1 MTIKEHVGLRIHLYR
16 KQQNLTLEQLAFL
29 LDKSISTVS
38 KYETG
43 KISIDIET
51 LYAISKILHVSIEQ
65 LIDYHVDE
73 KRVTQDLATSGFF
86 TQKKKYWMYQYFAP
100 MKKIVECIVEI
111 IPDPVTAADKIVLYY
126 DAHNADDYTDSSFV
140 YRGFISYYDSYATM
154 KLTNAFNAKDEIFI
168 YAKSPLWIRNTT
180 TGLMMSIS
188 QTLGNPSVV
197 KVLFSTEKINNQ
209 EALKANLDLNNKE
222 VLSALKR
229 TNHLL
234 LLDTWETMI

>member
-1 MTIKEHVGLRIHLYR
+1 
-16 KQQNLTLEQLAFL
+16 
-29 LDKSISTVS
+29 
-38 KYETG
+38 
-43 KISIDIET
+43 
-51 LYAISKILHVSIEQ
+51 
-65 LIDYHVDE
+65 
-73 KRVTQDLATSGFF
+73 
-86 TQKKKYWMYQYFAP
+86 MYQYFAP

>member
-73 KRVTQDLATSGFF
+73 KRVAQDLATSGFF

-100 MKKIVECIVEI
+100 MKKNCGM
-111 IPDPVTAADKIVLYY
+111 
-126 DAHNADDYTDSSFV
+126 H
-140 YRGFISYYDSYATM
+140 R
-154 KLTNAFNAKDEIFI
+154 
-168 YAKSPLWIRNTT
+168 RNH
-180 TGLMMSIS
+180 SRS
-188 QTLGNPSVV
+188 RNC
-197 KVLFSTEKINNQ
+197 
-209 EALKANLDLNNKE
+209 
-222 VLSALKR
+222 R
-229 TNHLL
+229 R
-234 LLDTWETMI
+234 

>member
-1 MTIKEHVGLRIHLYR
+1 MTIKEHVGSRIHLYR

-65 LIDYHVDE
+65 LIDYHVNE
-73 KRVTQDLATSGFF
+73 KRVTQDHATSGFF

-111 IPDPVTAADKIVLYY
+111 IPDPGDAADKIVLYY
-126 DAHNADDYTDSSFV
+126 DAHNADDYTDSSFL

-168 YAKSPLWIRNTT
+168 YAKSPLWI
-180 TGLMMSIS
+180 
-188 QTLGNPSVV
+188 
-197 KVLFSTEKINNQ
+197 
-209 EALKANLDLNNKE
+209 
-222 VLSALKR
+222 
-229 TNHLL
+229 
-234 LLDTWETMI
+234 